1 MNICTKIKQRFNELR
16 MKGKKS
22 IKFDKRETTERQLE
36 ELRDCGYIVKEVN
49 NQIIIRE

>member
-1 MNICTKIKQRFNELR
+1 MSVCTKIKQRFNELR

-22 IKFDKRETTERQLE
+22 IKFDKKETTERQLE

-49 NQIIIRE
+49 NNIIITE